1 MNDRIDAQTLLERLF
16 PLHRSITGAG
26 VRRTHDILA
35 EIMPLDRREIA
46 SGTQVFDWTVP
57 QEWEVREA
65 YVIAPDGRR
74 ILDVADHP
82 LRLVNYS
89 IPFRGTL
96 AREDLDEHL
105 HSLPDRPD
113 AIPYITSYYAPRWGF
128 CLTQREREALPP
140 GNYRVVVDTRLF
152 DGFLTLSQ
160 AVLPGETEAEAL
172 FSTYT
177 CHPAMAVDEL
187 CGMIAAQLLYR
198 RLAAWPRRRLTYR
211 FVFIPETIGSIAYL
225 AHYGDHLKRN
235 LVAGYV
241 LSNFGRNRPFRYKRS
256 RRGDSLADRT
266 AEIVLQAPLK
276 VEDFAPAGSDERQ
289 YCSPAFNL
297 PVGSLT
303 REETCFPEYHTS
315 LDGLEGVS
323 ADALVETVD
332 VLEALCRALDGNE
345 RFRNLMPHCEPQF
358 GRRGLYPTLGATA
371 LRAESVRAIPWVWS
385 LTDEA
390 TDLLEIARRSGFS
403 FDTIREAA
411 DRCVEAGLIAAI
423 EP

>member
-1 MNDRIDAQTLLERLF
+1 MTDLADARALLERLF
-16 PLHRSITGAG
+16 PVHRSITGAG
-26 VRRTHDILA
+26 VRRTHDILT
-35 EIMPLDRREIA
+35 EVMPLEREEIA
-46 SGTQVFDWTVP
+46 SGTRAFDWTVP

-65 YVIAPDGRR
+65 YVIDPAGRR
-74 ILDVADHP
+74 ILDVADQP

-89 IPFRGTL
+89 VPFRGSL
-96 AREDLDEHL
+96 SREALDEHL

-128 CLTQREREALPP
+128 CLTQREREALLP
-140 GNYRVVVDTRLF
+140 GDYQVVVDTRLF
-152 DGFLTLSQ
+152 DGSLTLSQ
-160 AVLPGETEAEAL
+160 AVLTGETEAEVL
-172 FSTYT
+172 LSTYT

-187 CGMIAAQLLYR
+187 CGMIAAQLLHR

-225 AHYGDHLKRN
+225 SRHGDHLKRN

-241 LSNFGRNRPFRYKRS
+241 LSNFGRDRPYRYKRS
-256 RRGDSLADRT
+256 RQGNSLADRV
-266 AEIVLQAPLK
+266 AETVLPAPLK

-315 LDGLEGVS
+315 LDTLEKVS
-323 ADALVETVD
+323 AEALVETVD
-332 VLEALCRALDGNE
+332 VLESLCRALDGNA

-371 LRAESVRAIPWVWS
+371 LRPDSIRAIPWVWS
-385 LTDEA
+385 CADET
-390 TDLLEIARRSGFS
+390 TDLLEIARRSGLT
-403 FDTIREAA
+403 FDTVREAA
-411 DRCVEAGLIAAI
+411 NRCVEAGLI
-423 EP
+423 EPVES